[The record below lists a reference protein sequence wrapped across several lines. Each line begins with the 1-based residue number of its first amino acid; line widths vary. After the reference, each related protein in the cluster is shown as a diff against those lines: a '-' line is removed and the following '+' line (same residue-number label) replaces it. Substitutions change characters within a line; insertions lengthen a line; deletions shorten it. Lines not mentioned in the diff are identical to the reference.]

1 MTYTKTQ
8 VLKMLQGVLSE
19 PSDIFIIKK
28 DLLQDIYTLLT
39 EPYQDA
45 FEYTRSEEGEN
56 NDEI

>member
-8 VLKMLQGVLSE
+8 ILKMLQGVLSE
-19 PSDIFIIKK
+19 PSNIFLIKK

-45 FEYTRSEEGEN
+45 FEYTLSEEGEDN
-56 NDEI
+56 NEI